1 MDDYSKHPKSL
12 TEAKGDRT
20 GKGSDWTARDVL
32 IAALRDLDSGELP
45 AAQTVVVIV
54 GGVTG
59 NGSVHTS
66 YYQNSPNR
74 YVLRGLVEDFK
85 ARIDGQ

>member
-1 MDDYSKHPKSL
+1 MDDYSEHPKSL
-12 TEAKGDRT
+12 TEARGEKT
-20 GKGSDWTARDVL
+20 GRGSDWTPRDVL
-32 IAALRDLDSGELP
+32 ISALRDLDSGELP

-54 GGVTG
+54 GGVLG
-59 NGSVHTS
+59 NGSVKTS

-85 ARIDGQ
+85 VRLDYE